1 MVQNSSSLAE
11 MPVSIHENN
20 WENVLMNMDFENQDS
35 VVGSVIHASG
45 MVVFEDVLRTVAWW
59 PDIKSAARV
68 CTSPVVNLAP

>member
-59 PDIKSAARV
+59 PDIKSAASI
-68 CTSPVVNLAP
+68 CTNPGVNLAP